1 MCIRDRNRNREILFI
16 NNEALTVLNLKREE
30 VIRRSAEEL
39 SLKLSLIHIWLRPI
53 MVLASKDWATILTSG
68 TILPAGR

>member
-1 MCIRDRNRNREILFI
+1 MNSIDEPIIGLNRNREILFI

-39 SLKLSLIHIWLRPI
+39 SLKNDLLRRL
-53 MVLASKDWATILTSG
+53 VRDW
-68 TILPAGR
+68 

>member
-1 MCIRDRNRNREILFI
+1 MGRMDIQGPEITYFLERRELGVINTGGDGVVTVDGKEGSFMNIL
-16 NNEALTVLNLKREE
+16 R
-30 VIRRSAEEL
+30 
-39 SLKLSLIHIWLRPI
+39 LRPI